1 MRIAVLPGTW
11 PMRAFLSFVACVLL
25 LATPVAHGEEN
36 VSRVAAGPTI
46 DMALLVDPSRDL
58 DFAQILATDP
68 DAFQPLRTE
77 NVNLGYTRD
86 AAWLRLIVR
95 GGTENSVLL
104 SLTPNFMDL
113 IDVYVGRDQPG
124 LGPGDFEKTEMGD
137 HRPLPNDGRSGLDNV
152 IPLDLAAGEPA
163 LVYMRLAA
171 IGSPVTTEISL
182 YSQNQHALR
191 LTTSAL
197 GYGLWFGSMVILM
210 IIQLI
215 FFYFDRKPYYL
226 LLALATF
233 MAALVYTGTLGLSR
247 VFLFPAGGYGNDMF
261 VAITIWLGL
270 VASGLAAVSILE
282 LRTTAPRLYPIFL
295 GAVGIGVVGVV
306 FGLFGGQ
313 LLFAPVGNWV
323 SIALAALGAWQGVR
337 TANRDGVATRLRGAA
352 YLALWIG
359 VVLTMTQ
366 RVAVI
371 DMPNWVS
378 HAYAIA
384 CVIQTILLTAALG
397 VRLRKAEALNR
408 VMRDEA
414 LVAAQ
419 NAEQTANALVAER
432 TRELASARQVAEDA
446 LRAELASQQQQ
457 VRFMEVISHQYRTPL
472 AAIRTHAD
480 NIGLSLP
487 KDDEAN
493 QNRLDRVRRGIV
505 RLVEVLEVNLTR
517 SRLQG
522 SAFRPSLVNTSIVE
536 IVTGAAARGHD
547 LLQKPIVS
555 ELAPEAAQA
564 RIMADADM
572 LGIAIINLLEN
583 AVKFS
588 IRSNNSPVTLAC
600 HAVDGEAIISVRDSG
615 IGIPPDEIGGIFEPA
630 ARGSNA
636 ANVEGSGLGLSL
648 VARIVAAHRGSV
660 SADSEPG
667 QGTTITMRL
676 PLRQD

>member
-1 MRIAVLPGTW
+1 MWR
-11 PMRAFLSFVACVLL
+11 MRAFLGLVTLILL
-25 LATPVAHGEEN
+25 LAPAARGQEN
-36 VSRVAAGPTI
+36 APQNADGPNLDT
-46 DMALLVDPSRDL
+46 ALLVDPARSLDL
-58 DFAQILATDP
+58 EQILATDP
-68 DAFQPLRTE
+68 ADFRPLRT
-77 NVNLGYTRD
+77 
-86 AAWLRLIVR
+86 
-95 GGTENSVLL
+95 
-104 SLTPNFMDL
+104 
-113 IDVYVGRDQPG
+113 
-124 LGPGDFEKTEMGD
+124 D
-137 HRPLPNDGRSGLDNV
+137 HRPLPDDGMSGLDNV

-163 LVYMRLAA
+163 LVH
-171 IGSPVTTEISL
+171 V
-182 YSQNQHALR
+182 R
-191 LTTSAL
+191 LTRAAL
-197 GYGLWFGSMVILM
+197 GYGVWFGSMAILM
-210 IIQLI
+210 VIQLI

-233 MAALVYTGTLGLSR
+233 MAALVHTATQGLSR
-247 VFLFPAGGYGNDMF
+247 AFLFPAGGDGNDMF

-270 VASGLAAVSILE
+270 VASGLAAMSILD
-282 LRTTAPRLYPIFL
+282 LRQSAPRLYLIFL
-295 GAVGIGVVGVV
+295 GGVAIGGVGVV

-323 SIALAALGAWQGVR
+323 VIVLAALGAWHGVR
-337 TANRDGVATRLRGAA
+337 TANVDGVATRLRAAA
-352 YLALWIG
+352 Y
-359 VVLTMTQ
+359 VVLWLGVMATMTQ
-366 RVAVI
+366 RSATFDVPA
-371 DMPNWVS
+371 WVT

-397 VRLRKAEALNR
+397 VRLRKAETLSR

-419 NAEQTANALVAER
+419 EAGQKASALLAER
-432 TRELASARQVAEDA
+432 TRELASARQMAEDA
-446 LRAELASQQQQ
+446 LRAELVSQQQQ

-487 KDDEAN
+487 EDDEAN
-493 QNRLDRVRRGIV
+493 RNRLDRVRRGIV
-505 RLVEVLEVNLTR
+505 RLVEVLEVNLAR

-522 SAFRPSLVNTSIVE
+522 PAFRPSLVSMSIAE

-547 LLQKPIVS
+547 LLQKQIVS

-564 RIMADADM
+564 RVMADGDM

-588 IRSNNSPVTLAC
+588 TRSNTAPVTLAC
-600 HAVDGEAIISVRDSG
+600 HAVDGEAIISVKDSG
-615 IGIPPDEIGGIFEPA
+615 IGIPPDEIGGIFASA

-636 ANVEGSGLGLSL
+636 ADVEGSGIGLSL
-648 VARIVAAHRGSV
+648 VARIVAVHHGSV
-660 SADSEPG
+660 SAESVPG